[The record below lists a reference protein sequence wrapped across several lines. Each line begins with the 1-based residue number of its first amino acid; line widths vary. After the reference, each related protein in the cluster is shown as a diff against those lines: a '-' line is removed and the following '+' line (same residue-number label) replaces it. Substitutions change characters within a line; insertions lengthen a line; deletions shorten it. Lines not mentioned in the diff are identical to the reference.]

1 MRVGGSIKSP
11 WGSTK
16 SGESEDFIAP
26 SVCGYTTVSFSA
38 PQTCALERFA
48 GLIPE
53 SGTTSNGTGGELVG
67 HVMGNDRTYQD
78 IFKSFALLGW
88 IGFGGPAAHIAL
100 FEKEFVEKKKW
111 MSQSV
116 FLELLALGQC
126 IPGPTSTQMS
136 FAMGVIQKG
145 IPGGLLSG
153 ILFQYPGFMI
163 MSVVGLGSARFLLNP
178 SDALRGIV
186 AGLSAA
192 GVALVVDAG
201 WGLGNKIC
209 TDEITKLVCIFSAA
223 TAYYTAKTFV
233 ELKALVLPLLILWGG
248 ILTLVVNKKKPAA
261 ITTNVEAKMLQS
273 MGLSIN
279 TGLILIGIWLAV
291 LIVVI
296 VLRNT
301 VEYSSAPA
309 IHWFEAF
316 YRTGSLIF
324 GGGQVVLPLLLG
336 EVDTW
341 MTEEQFYA
349 GLGVVQVIYPIL
361 TSFLNE
367 RPLDMRCPGPSST

>member
-1 MRVGGSIKSP
+1 
-11 WGSTK
+11 
-16 SGESEDFIAP
+16 
-26 SVCGYTTVSFSA
+26 
-38 PQTCALERFA
+38 
-48 GLIPE
+48 
-53 SGTTSNGTGGELVG
+53 
-67 HVMGNDRTYQD
+67 MGNDRTYQD

-209 TDEITKLVCIFSAA
+209 TDEITKLVCIFSTA

-248 ILTLVVNKKKPAA
+248 ILTLVVKKKKPAA
-261 ITTNVEAKMLQS
+261 ITTDVEAKMLQS

-279 TGLILIGIWLAV
+279 AGLILIGIWLAV

-349 GLGVVQVIYPIL
+349 GLGVVQAL
-361 TSFLNE
+361 
-367 RPLDMRCPGPSST
+367 PGPLFNLSAYLGAIIGGVGGIAACWIGLFAPGIILIYGVLPFWA